1 MKNLFDFDLQLFGE
15 EGATEQDPAGVGDS
29 AAGEP
34 SSKSEET
41 AKPDYA
47 GKEPKYT
54 DDDVDRIINRKF
66 AEWEK
71 KQEKKTSEAERL
83 GKMTAEE
90 KAAERMKALEEKIAG
105 YERDAARSEMMK
117 QARTILDG
125 ENIHVSDDLLS
136 NIIAEDAESTK
147 SSVESF
153 VKLFRDHVDTAVKNA
168 VKREPPKTG
177 STSGITKEQILAIK
191 DRSERQRLIN
201 ENMSLFQPK

>member
-177 STSGITKEQILAIK
+177 STSGITKEQILALK

>member
-29 AAGEP
+29 AAGET
-34 SSKSEET
+34 SSKSEE
-41 AKPDYA
+41 ANKPAPA